1 MDDDAMRQVFE
12 VGVAAKS
19 LDRPWFEAMPYDAW
33 LVGRRTVDDEEREVL
48 LGSFGADG
56 RCRGTLLAFIPTGD
70 NLDKMYVDLDVDP
83 ASRRQGVGRE
93 LIDAAVELGRQRQR
107 TCLMIDAYVPVEG
120 DRLHPYDAFATA
132 VDFRPGWIEA
142 ARHLPLPMAQQ
153 RLDELGA
160 RAAAAYSPDY
170 RIETYAGGV
179 PDALLPDLAQLM
191 SLLAVDSPS
200 GDVDFEAEQVTPE
213 RLRHGYERE
222 AAQGCIRLSTLAIHE
237 ASGAVVAQTDI
248 LLPPGAT
255 MSASQFGTFVHRD
268 HRGHRLGLAVKV
280 ANLQELERSYP
291 GRRFVRTC
299 NADDNSYMV
308 AINVALGYELVERL
322 VTWVRD
328 I

>member
-1 MDDDAMRQVFE
+1 MRQVFE

-56 RCRGTLLAFIPTGD
+56 SCRGTLLAFIPTGD
-70 NLDKMYVDLDVDP
+70 NLDKLYVDLDVDP
-83 ASRRQGVGRE
+83 AVRRHGVGRE
-93 LIDAAVELGRQRQR
+93 LIGAATELGRQHRR
-107 TCLMIDAYVPVEG
+107 SCLMVDAYVPVEG
-120 DRLHPYDAFATA
+120 DRPHPYDAFAAA
-132 VDFRPGWIEA
+132 VGFRPGWIEA
-142 ARHLPLPMAQQ
+142 TRHLPLPVAQR
-153 RLDELGA
+153 RLDHLGA
-160 RAAAAYSPDY
+160 QAAAAYSPGY

-179 PDALLPDLAQLM
+179 PEALLPDLAQLM

-200 GDVDFEAEQVTPE
+200 GEIDFEPEQVTPE
-213 RLRHGYERE
+213 RLRHNYERE
-222 AAQGCIRLSTLAIHE
+222 ERQGCIRLSALAIHE
-237 ASGAVVAQTDI
+237 TSWAVVAQSDI
-248 LLPPGAT
+248 ILPPGET
-255 MSASQFGTFVHRD
+255 VSASQIGTYVHRD

-280 ANLQELERSYP
+280 ANLQYLQRNYP

-308 AINVALGYELVERL
+308 AINVTLGYELVERL